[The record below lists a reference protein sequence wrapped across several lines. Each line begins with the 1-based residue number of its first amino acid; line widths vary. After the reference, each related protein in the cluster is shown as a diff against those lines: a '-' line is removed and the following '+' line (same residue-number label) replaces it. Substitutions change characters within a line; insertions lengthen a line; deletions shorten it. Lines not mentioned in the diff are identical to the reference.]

1 MFIFKYPLRCIYTEK
16 LRLRNMF
23 KLDKETNQFV
33 EHKEMN
39 LKIKKAF
46 HQKLPHRTE
55 AEKWS
60 RAY

>member
-1 MFIFKYPLRCIYTEK
+1 MY
-16 LRLRNMF
+16 
-23 KLDKETNQFV
+23 KLDKQTNQFV
-33 EHKEMN
+33 EHKELA

-46 HQKLPHRTE
+46 HQKLPHRTK